1 VGRAEEL
8 LCKEFVA
15 EKPNFVAWE
24 RLADERPARVM
35 VRYRQAPALAD
46 LLPLPGDRLRVRW
59 REPQRLPAPGQA
71 AVFYDASD
79 PDLLV
84 GGATVAGTESEP

>member
-1 VGRAEEL
+1 
-8 LCKEFVA
+8 
-15 EKPNFVAWE
+15 
-24 RLADERPARVM
+24 M
-35 VRYRQAPALAD
+35 AD